1 MLARFLILVSTASV
15 IPGALTAASAAE
27 NKSSAP
33 ALEAALAAPNRSD
46 ENRRRD
52 VFRHPGETLEFF
64 GFRPDM
70 TVIELW
76 AGGGW
81 YTEILAPALRDS
93 GRLIVTTYGETD
105 DPEAYRSRSHR
116 MLAENLAKAPEVY
129 DQVEVLTFWQPEA
142 DSLGEPAS
150 ADLLVTFRNI
160 HSMTRR
166 GQQRAF
172 FAAAYDVLK
181 PGGILGVV
189 QHRAPEGVD
198 PVDNAETGYIPQS
211 YVVSLAEDAGFRLD
225 GTSEIN
231 ANPKD
236 TKDHPEGVWTLPPR
250 LRGKDPDK
258 SRYIAIGES
267 DRMTLRFVKPAG

>member
-1 MLARFLILVSTASV
+1 MLARFLILVLTATLA
-15 IPGALTAASAAE
+15 PTALIAASAAD
-27 NKSSAP
+27 SSATTA
-33 ALEAALAAPNRSD
+33 ALDAALAAPTRSAENRS
-46 ENRRRD
+46 RD
-52 VFRHPGETLEFF
+52 VYRHPGETLEFF

-105 DPEAYRSRSHR
+105 DPDAYRTKSHR
-116 MLAENLAKAPEVY
+116 MLAEKLAQAPDVY
-129 DQVEVLTFWQPEA
+129 DEVEVLTFWPPEA
-142 DSLGEPAS
+142 ASLGDSGS
-150 ADLLVTFRNI
+150 ADLIVTFRNI

-166 GQQRAF
+166 GQQQAF

-181 PGGILGVV
+181 PGGVLGVV
-189 QHRAPEGVD
+189 QHRASEGVD
-198 PVDNAETGYIPQS
+198 PVKNAEKGYVPQS
-211 YVVSLAEDAGFRLD
+211 YVVSLAEAAGFRLD

-231 ANPKD
+231 ANAKD
-236 TKDHPEGVWTLPPR
+236 TKDYPEGVWTLPPR

-267 DRMTLRFVKPAG
+267 DRMTLRFVKPSN

>member
-1 MLARFLILVSTASV
+1 MLARFLILVVTA
-15 IPGALTAASAAE
+15 TMASAAVTTASAAD
-27 NKSSAP
+27 SSATTA
-33 ALEAALAAPNRSD
+33 ALDAALAAPTRSAENRS
-46 ENRRRD
+46 RD
-52 VFRHPGETLEFF
+52 VYRHPGETLEFF

-105 DPEAYRSRSHR
+105 DPEAYRTKSHR
-116 MLAENLAKAPEVY
+116 MLVEKLAKAPDVY
-129 DQVEVLTFWQPEA
+129 DEVELLTFWPPEA
-142 DSLGEPAS
+142 DSLGESAS
-150 ADLLVTFRNI
+150 ADLIVTFRNI

-166 GQQRAF
+166 GQQQAF

-181 PGGILGVV
+181 PGGVLGIV
-189 QHRAPEGVD
+189 QHRASEGVD
-198 PVDNAETGYIPQS
+198 PVENADKGYIPQS

-231 ANPKD
+231 ANAKD
-236 TKDHPEGVWTLPPR
+236 TRDYPEGVWTLPPR
-250 LRGKDPDK
+250 LRSKDPDK
-258 SRYIAIGES
+258 SRFIAIGES